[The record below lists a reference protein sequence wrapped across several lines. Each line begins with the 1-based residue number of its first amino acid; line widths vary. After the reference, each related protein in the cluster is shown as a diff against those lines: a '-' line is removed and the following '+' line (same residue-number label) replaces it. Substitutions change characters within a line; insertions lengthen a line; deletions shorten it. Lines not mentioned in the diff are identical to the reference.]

1 VIDVAIT
8 VLGAAVAVLVFG
20 NVLSRFVF
28 NFDVAWSGE
37 LASFVLVWA
46 TFLGAAAA
54 TRRGAHMRIGEM
66 LEALAGRP
74 RAVAE
79 IIVALAVIA
88 VLLLLAG
95 YGTVIAER
103 QWAQLTTVLY
113 WPQGLLYAAM
123 PAGAAV
129 TLPFVARDLVRAVRA
144 LA

>member
-1 VIDVAIT
+1 MIDAAIT

-37 LASFVLVWA
+37 LASFALVWA

-54 TRRGAHMRIGEM
+54 TRRGAHMRIGEI

-129 TLPFVARDLVRAVRA
+129 TLPFVLRDLVRACRA